1 MMNTQERFLVT
12 VNRELG
18 SGGRSVARKL
28 ARRLNVRF
36 YDKVQLEGLIQEFK
50 LTEEQIEQLK
60 ASKRNWWTEFCDKIS
75 RAPGGDLHYPAGQG
89 IPELVTS
96 DDLFKSES
104 RILREIAAEESCVI
118 AGRAA
123 FFVLKAHPN
132 KLRVFIK
139 ASLASRMERVM
150 RKQGLNEEEA
160 ASVIDRVDAGRENYT
175 MKYAGV
181 SRYDTRNY
189 DLVINMDGI
198 SEDDA
203 VDLILEYIRRSEK

>member
-1 MMNTQERFLVT
+1 MNTQERFLVT

-28 ARRLNVRF
+28 AQRLNVRL
-36 YDKVQLEGLIQEFK
+36 YDKVQIEGLVREFK

-60 ASKRNWWTEFCDKIS
+60 ARKRSWWTELCDRIS
-75 RAPGGDLHYPAGQG
+75 RAPMGDSHRSEGQG

-132 KLRVFIK
+132 KVRVFIK
-139 ASLASRMERVM
+139 ASMAHRMERVM
-150 RKQGLNEEEA
+150 RKQGLTEEEA
-160 ASVIDRVDAGRENYT
+160 AAVIERVDAGRENYT
-175 MKYAGV
+175 KKYAGV

-189 DLVINMDGI
+189 DLVIDMDGLT
-198 SEDDA
+198 EDDA
-203 VDLILEYIRRSEK
+203 VDLVMEYIGRRAK